1 MFTAIALAALIAGQT
16 APQAAQDPDEA
27 VAVEDIL
34 VEGRPLVER
43 AREFVNEIAAPPNN
57 RNLATWRTEMCV
69 SAVNMPTTH
78 GQAMVD
84 RVSQVALH
92 LGVRIGEPG
101 CEPNVIIALSTDAQ
115 AMAAQLVDR
124 RERTFRPNWTGSS
137 QGEQELEAFVQS
149 TAPVRWWHISIPVDA
164 ATGEVA
170 VRMPGDGDGLRVVNK
185 RMGATRLR
193 SPLRDDMRKAFI
205 IIDVDDVA
213 NVSFQQLADYVAFLA
228 MAQTDPEAD
237 TGGYD
242 TILNLFKG
250 GGPDGLTA
258 WDLAYLEALYA
269 SDTTQSNPNRH
280 GSNVGRA
287 LARDIGGQMRE
298 EARQAQSEPTPEPA
312 PTPTP

>member
-1 MFTAIALAALIAGQT
+1 MFTAIALAALIAGQD
-16 APQAAQDPDEA
+16 APQVPQDPDEA

-34 VEGRPLVER
+34 VQGRPLVEK

-69 SAVNMPTTH
+69 SAVNMPPVH
-78 GQAMVD
+78 GQALVD

-115 AMAAQLVDR
+115 AMAAQLVER

-137 QGEQELEAFVQS
+137 QGELELEAFVQS

-170 VRMPGDGDGLRVVNK
+170 VRMPGDGDGLRIVNK

-193 SPLRDDMRKAFI
+193 SPLRDDMRKAFV

-213 NVSFQQLADYVAFLA
+213 NVSFQQLTDYVAFLV

-237 TGGYD
+237 TSGYD
-242 TILNLFKG
+242 TILNLFNG
-250 GGPDGLTA
+250 GGPEGLTA

-280 GSNVGRA
+280 GSNIGRA

-298 EARQAQSEPTPEPA
+298 EARQASSEPAPEPTPQP
-312 PTPTP
+312 

>member
-1 MFTAIALAALIAGQT
+1 MFTVLALATLIAGQA
-16 APQAAQDPDEA
+16 APAAQEPEEPT
-27 VAVEDIL
+27 AVEDIL
-34 VEGRPLVER
+34 VNGRPLVDR
-43 AREFVNEIAAPPNN
+43 AREFVSEVAAPPNN

-69 SAVNMPTTH
+69 TAVNMPRAH

-92 LGVRIGEPG
+92 LGVPIGEPG
-101 CEPNVIIALSTDAQ
+101 CEPNVVIAMSTDAG
-115 AMAAQLVDR
+115 AMAAQLVER
-124 RERTFRPNWTGSS
+124 RERSFRPNYTGSS
-137 QGEQELEAFVQS
+137 RGGNDLEAFVRS

-170 VRMPGDGDGLRVVNK
+170 VRMPGDGDDLRIVNK

-193 SPLRDDMRKAFI
+193 SPLRDDMRKVFV

-213 NVSFQQLADYVAFLA
+213 SVTFEQLTDYVAFLA
-228 MAQTDPEAD
+228 MAQIDPEAD
-237 TGGYD
+237 TSAYD
-242 TILNLFKG
+242 TILNLFRDG
-250 GGPDGLTA
+250 GGPERMTA

-287 LARDIGGQMRE
+287 LARDIGAQIRE
-298 EARQAQSEPTPEPA
+298 ETRQAEQEAQPTPQP
-312 PTPTP
+312 

>member
-1 MFTAIALAALIAGQT
+1 MFMAFALAALIAGQT
-16 APQAAQDPDEA
+16 APQTAPDPDEA

-34 VEGRPLVER
+34 VNGRPLVDR
-43 AREFVNEIAAPPNN
+43 AREFVSEIAAPPNN

-69 SAVNMPTTH
+69 MAVNMPRAH
-78 GQAMVD
+78 GQALVD
-84 RVSQVALH
+84 RVSQLALH
-92 LGVRIGEPG
+92 LGVTIGEPG
-101 CEPNVIIALSTDAQ
+101 CEPNVVIAMSTDAS
-115 AMAAQLVDR
+115 AMAAQLVER
-124 RERTFRPNWTGSS
+124 RERTFQPNWTGSS
-137 QGEQELEAFVQS
+137 QGDEQLNAFVHS
-149 TAPVRWWHISIPVDA
+149 AAPVRWWHISIPVDA

-193 SPLRDDMRKAFI
+193 SPLRDDMRKAFV

-213 NVSFQQLADYVAFLA
+213 NVTFEQLTDYVAFIV

-237 TGGYD
+237 TGAYD
-242 TILNLFKG
+242 TILNLFHG
-250 GGPDGLTA
+250 GGPDRLTA

-298 EARQAQSEPTPEPA
+298 EERQSPDQPVTPPQG
-312 PTPTP
+312 

>member
-1 MFTAIALAALIAGQT
+1 MFMAIALAGLIAGQA
-16 APQAAQDPDEA
+16 APQTMPDPDDS

-34 VEGRPLVER
+34 VDGRPLVER
-43 AREFVNEIAAPPNN
+43 AREFVSEIAAPPDN

-69 SAVNMPTTH
+69 SAVNMPVTH

-84 RVSQVALH
+84 RVSQLALH

-101 CEPNVIIALSTDAQ
+101 CDPNVIIALSTDAQ
-115 AMAAQLVDR
+115 AMASQLVER
-124 RERTFRPNWTGSS
+124 RERSFRPNYTGSS
-137 QGEQELEAFVQS
+137 QGQQELDAFVQS
-149 TAPVRWWHISIPVDA
+149 TAPVRWWHISVPVDA

-170 VRMPGDGDGLRVVNK
+170 VRMPGDDGPRIVNK

-205 IIDVDDVA
+205 LIDVDDVA
-213 NVSFQQLADYVAFLA
+213 DVSFEQLTDYVAFLV

-250 GGPDGLTA
+250 GGVEGLTA

-287 LARDIGGQMRE
+287 LARDIGGQMRD
-298 EARQAQSEPTPEPA
+298 EARQTPPEPETEPTPQP
-312 PTPTP
+312 